1 MNRCG
6 PNGVCACLR
15 GFAPRSP
22 EAWAPRVKRV
32 GCVGAMALDCR
43 NGISGFVPMKRG
55 KVPDTTAIVVDFGA
69 ILADCAQRCPRDCSC
84 TAYASAKLSG
94 TPRTSTL
101 EDLRVFPN
109 FSQEPRTSMCAFR
122 CRSRRVTAD
131 ARHDPTTQR
140 AKGCAMDSLSGLSV
154 WVHKDILMDNSY
166 DGIAV
171 YEVPYTWIPTHLVEI
186 HH

>member
-1 MNRCG
+1 
-6 PNGVCACLR
+6 
-15 GFAPRSP
+15 
-22 EAWAPRVKRV
+22 
-32 GCVGAMALDCR
+32 MALDCR
-43 NGISGFVPMKRG
+43 NDISGFVPMKRG

-84 TAYASAKLSG
+84 TVYANAKLSG

-140 AKGCAMDSLSGLSV
+140 AKGCAMDSLSGLSI
-154 WVHKDILMDNSY
+154 WVHKSIVMHLQLSRVWHILAD
-166 DGIAV
+166 
-171 YEVPYTWIPTHLVEI
+171 
-186 HH
+186 

>member
-1 MNRCG
+1 MRAQRCVRV
-6 PNGVCACLR
+6 P
-15 GFAPRSP
+15 
-22 EAWAPRVKRV
+22 PRVRAAVAGGV

-122 CRSRRVTAD
+122 CRSR
-131 ARHDPTTQR
+131 
-140 AKGCAMDSLSGLSV
+140 
-154 WVHKDILMDNSY
+154 Y
-166 DGIAV
+166 
-171 YEVPYTWIPTHLVEI
+171 VPIFLCVPACLALPI
-186 HH
+186 SPS